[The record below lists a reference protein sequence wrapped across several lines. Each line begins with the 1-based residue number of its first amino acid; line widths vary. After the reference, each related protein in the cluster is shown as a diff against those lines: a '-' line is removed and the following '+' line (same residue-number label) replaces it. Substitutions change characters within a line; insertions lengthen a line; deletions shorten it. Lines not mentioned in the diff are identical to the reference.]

1 MIIYDKMEKD
11 LAYLTVEKVIE
22 YNILAINLI
31 KIKKADKAEVLSRSR
46 LIEVVEGCK
55 ELKGDVYDKAV
66 FLLKGLIQKH
76 SFASGNRRTAFIAV
90 KDFLLSNGEK
100 FGVADNPEQA
110 KIMTGIRENFY
121 KDEEL
126 KEWLR
131 HGKIRK
137 FER

>member
-1 MIIYDKMEKD
+1 MMGKK
-11 LAYLTVEKVIE
+11 LVYLSVEQVIE

-31 KIKKADKAEVLSRSR
+31 NVKKADKAEILSKSR
-46 LIEVVEGCK
+46 LIDVIGGCK
-55 ELKGDVYDKAV
+55 DFDGDVYDKAV

-76 SFASGNRRTAFIAV
+76 PFASGNRRTALIAV
-90 KDFLLSNGEK
+90 KDFLLKNDEV
-100 FGVADNPEQA
+100 FGIKDDPTQA
-110 KIMTGIRENFY
+110 RSMIGIRENFY

-126 KEWLR
+126 KEWLK